1 MVISNDK
8 RDISR
13 YKRSLT
19 MAKQKKTIKNDKI
32 TNISINNQIGNEAEE
47 DLKKKHP
54 IKYIFAISTGV
65 LISITAIIPF
75 IMFVANQEVVTRDS
89 YVLLKD
95 LEKEY
100 ISIDSYNELKEKI
113 EIYENSHFEKDTK
126 INELQKQLDEQQ
138 EWQKRY
144 DALVNERNGF
154 EIQLNNMINFSTG
167 LIGYSEEK
175 NEPKR
180 EELLR
185 KIKVRDEQINLI
197 LEKIN

>member
-1 MVISNDK
+1 
-8 RDISR
+8 
-13 YKRSLT
+13 

-113 EIYENSHFEKDTK
+113 EIYETSLFEKDTK

-197 LEKIN
+197 LEKINSKK

>member
-1 MVISNDK
+1 MSKFIQTNRGEKSQN
-8 RDISR
+8 
-13 YKRSLT
+13 YQ
-19 MAKQKKTIKNDKI
+19 ANQI
-32 TNISINNQIGNEAEE
+32 TINNNSENKEDNI

-54 IKYIFAISTGV
+54 IAYISTFIAGCV
-65 LISITAIIPF
+65 FTVTVIIPF
-75 IMFVANQEVVTRDS
+75 IMLFANQEVITRDS

-100 ISIDSYNELKEKI
+100 ISIDSYNELKDKI
-113 EIYENSHFEKDTK
+113 EIYENSLFEKDTK

-138 EWQKRY
+138 EWKKRY
-144 DALVNERNGF
+144 DALVKERDGF
-154 EIQLNNMINFSTG
+154 ETELNNMINFSTG

-175 NEPKR
+175 NKPKR

-197 LEKIN
+197 LETINSKK

>member
-1 MVISNDK
+1 MSKFIQNNGKSSQSFQAEKIIINSEDYNKKQSFLENIKSHPVILYCSVAILAFSMGFGARVGIENSSN
-8 RDISR
+8 
-13 YKRSLT
+13 
-19 MAKQKKTIKNDKI
+19 Q
-32 TNISINNQIGNEAEE
+32 
-47 DLKKKHP
+47 
-54 IKYIFAISTGV
+54 V
-65 LISITAIIPF
+65 L
-75 IMFVANQEVVTRDS
+75 VTQNS

-113 EIYENSHFEKDTK
+113 EIYENSLFEKDTK

>member
-1 MVISNDK
+1 
-8 RDISR
+8 
-13 YKRSLT
+13 

>member
-1 MVISNDK
+1 
-8 RDISR
+8 
-13 YKRSLT
+13 

-32 TNISINNQIGNEAEE
+32 TNISINNQIGNESEE

-75 IMFVANQEVVTRDS
+75 IMHFANQEVVTRDS

-100 ISIDSYNELKEKI
+100 ISIDSYNELKDKI
-113 EIYENSHFEKDTK
+113 EIYENSLFEKDTK

-138 EWQKRY
+138 KWQKRY
-144 DALVNERNGF
+144 DALVKERDGF
-154 EIQLNNMINFSTG
+154 ETELNNMINFSTG

-175 NEPKR
+175 NKPKR

-197 LEKIN
+197 LEKINSKK